1 MSILSADP
9 TLAPYLALILFGFLP
24 SEIWRMLAAVMAKR
38 IDEDSELFLFVR
50 SVATVLLVGVVV
62 KIVFLP
68 SRELAAA
75 PVWARCAAFAM
86 AAAAFFRRAALGV
99 RGDRRRRG
107 DDHPVGVVV
116 DRLKITRPRRAR
128 RGSCRRG
135 P

>member
-24 SEIWRMLAAVMAKR
+24 SEIWRVLGAFMAKR

-86 AAAAFFRRAALGV
+86 AAAGFFA
-99 RGDRRRRG
+99 
-107 DDHPVGVVV
+107 
-116 DRLKITRPRRAR
+116 AR
-128 RGSCRRG
+128 RSVFAAVVAGEATIILSVWWLTG
-135 P
+135 